1 MDQAPLILESLG
13 PACRDHF
20 DKVRSYLDLLDMPYA
35 LNPRMVRG
43 LDYYVRTAFEMV
55 SSDLGAQNAVSG
67 GGRYDGLIADLGG
80 PDISGIGF
88 AIGMER
94 LISLLPSEP
103 GDRQPSRLFLA
114 TTGEHSRMEGFKL
127 AQILR
132 RDGLSVELAYDRK
145 SLKSQMRR
153 ADKFGCRYVLIL
165 GEEELAAG
173 TAVLRNMGTKTQE
186 EINLSLA
193 PEILKKKLG

>member
-1 MDQAPLILESLG
+1 LILDSLG

-20 DKVRSYLDLLDMPYA
+20 DKVRSYLNLLDTPYA

-43 LDYYVRTAFEMV
+43 LDYYVRTAFEMI

-103 GDRQPSRLFLA
+103 KDREPSRLFLA
-114 TTGEHSRMEGFKL
+114 TTGEQSRVEGFKL
-127 AQILR
+127 AHTLR
-132 RDGLSVELAYDRK
+132 REGFTVELEYDRK

-153 ADKFGCRYVLIL
+153 ADKLGCQYVLIL

-173 TAVLRNMGTKTQE
+173 TAVLRDMGANTQE
-186 EINLSLA
+186 EISLSLA
-193 PEILKKKLG
+193 PDILKQRMG